1 MKIVITY
8 IPSETREAD
17 LILRFARSLMP
28 RAKVRKSAAHPPQI
42 CVYLTSS
49 LPRKDCGTTKST

>member
-17 LILRFARSLMP
+17 LILRFARSILP

-42 CVYLTSS
+42 CVYLTTNYTQ
-49 LPRKDCGTTKST
+49 KDCGATERS

>member
-1 MKIVITY
+1 MKITVSY
-8 IPSETREAD
+8 IPAETREAD
-17 LILRFARSLMP
+17 LILRFARSILP

-49 LPRKDCGTTKST
+49 LPRKDCGTTKRA